1 MKNLIIKFISLFQ
14 RIVNFFYFNFFA
26 NIKTS
31 IKLNKIQSLRLNT
44 NLISDKIIWVSGMDK
59 SGTTLLKN
67 MLDKHPNIVCKSS
80 GQFYNYY
87 DDKTNWF
94 QVKGGY
100 DIIKKNIIESN
111 WFKLHGKIWLNED
124 SIDNFIKILINDS
137 FKSNISKDVKYISD
151 KSVTQNFEKIK
162 TNFPNSKYIAIIR
175 DGRDV
180 AVSLAFH
187 YERNNKNSKFNKNK
201 LLKDEFIKDHAI
213 AWSSY
218 ARHLMNQKY
227 VLIVKYEDILLDKS
241 KILKQIFD
249 YINIEYEE
257 KTLLDICRHTSFQKM
272 STGRKP
278 GQMDSKSFFRKGIA
292 GDFENYFSKEKIQLY
307 NSLSEDVLKYW
318 NYIK

>member
-31 IKLNKIQSLRLNT
+31 IKLNEIQSLRLNA

-111 WFKLHGKIWLNED
+111 WFKLHGEIWLNED

-201 LLKDEFIKDHAI
+201 LLKDEFPYIVLHGPATHG
-213 AWSSY
+213 A
-218 ARHLMNQKY
+218 ARQP
-227 VLIVKYEDILLDKS
+227 VSARQTRRRLLLS
-241 KILKQIFD
+241 ASPARLRPVGG
-249 YINIEYEE
+249 
-257 KTLLDICRHTSFQKM
+257 LRARSPM
-272 STGRKP
+272 
-278 GQMDSKSFFRKGIA
+278 A
-292 GDFENYFSKEKIQLY
+292 GACPR
-307 NSLSEDVLKYW
+307 
-318 NYIK
+318 